1 MTDSNAAVDRAF
13 LAMVLERHGQDA
25 ASLLDFGLRVA
36 TGRGGPCSPVN
47 GAAVIELAA
56 ERGHAPAQLYLSR
69 LAAQGLTSSPGL
81 AAAFNALERACAA
94 GDIAAR
100 AELGFMQARGLG
112 TLEDASRW
120 LDSPCVP
127 EPLSDSPRV
136 MAFRGL
142 VDPAICRRLIELAT
156 HRQVA
161 AEIYDLAS
169 GSMRPDPM
177 RTNRRAPFSPVDIEL
192 LLQLIRMRIAKII
205 DTPVDT
211 FEFPEV
217 LHYCVGERYKPHV
230 DYFHVA
236 VPRFAE
242 HVRIHGQRAR
252 TALVYLNDDYE
263 GGETAFPKLGFG
275 FRGAT
280 GDALVFHNVDDS
292 GAGDMRTLHEGS
304 PPTRGEKWL
313 LSQWIRDRRQTFS

>member
-1 MTDSNAAVDRAF
+1 MSDTDAAVDRAF

-25 ASLLDFGLRVA
+25 GALLDLGLRVM
-36 TGRGGPCSPVN
+36 TGRDAPCSPVN
-47 GAAVIELAA
+47 GTAVIELAA
-56 ERGHAPAQLYLSR
+56 ERGHPQAQLYLSR
-69 LAAQGLTSSPGL
+69 LAAQGLGSRPGL
-81 AAAFNALERACAA
+81 AAAFDALERASVA
-94 GDIAAR
+94 GDEAAR
-100 AELGFMQARGLG
+100 AEREFMRARGLG
-112 TLEDASRW
+112 SLEDALRW
-120 LDSPCVP
+120 IDSPCEP
-127 EPLSDSPRV
+127 EHLSRSPRA

-142 VDPAICRRLIELAT
+142 VDPVICQRLIELST
-156 HRQVA
+156 HRQAA
-161 AEIYDLAS
+161 AEIYDLTS
-169 GSMRPDPM
+169 GTKRTDPM

-192 LLQLIRMRIAKII
+192 LLQLVRMRIGKII

-217 LHYCVGERYKPHV
+217 LHYRVGERYKLHV
-230 DYFHVA
+230 DFFHVA

-242 HVRIHGQRAR
+242 HVRIHGQRVK

-263 GGETAFPKLGFG
+263 GGTTSFPKLGLG
-275 FRGAT
+275 FRGAV

-304 PPTRGEKWL
+304 PPSAGEKWL

>member
-13 LAMVLERHGQDA
+13 LSMVLERHGQDA
-25 ASLLDFGLRVA
+25 AALLDLGLRVV
-36 TGRGGPCSPVN
+36 TGRDAPCSPVN

-56 ERGHAPAQLYLSR
+56 ERGHAQAQLYLSR

-81 AAAFNALERACAA
+81 AAAFNALNRACAA
-94 GDIAAR
+94 GDSTAR
-100 AELGFMQARGLG
+100 AELEFMQDRGLG
-112 TLEDASRW
+112 TLEDARCW
-120 LDSPCVP
+120 LDSPCAP
-127 EPLSDSPRV
+127 EHLSRSPRA

-142 VDPAICRRLIELAT
+142 VDPVICQRLIELAT
-156 HRQVA
+156 HRQA
-161 AEIYDLAS
+161 AAVVYDLAS
-169 GSMRPDPM
+169 GSMRTDPM

-192 LLQLIRMRIAKII
+192 LLQLVRMRIGKII

-230 DYFHVA
+230 DFFHVA

-242 HVRIHGQRAR
+242 HVRIHGQRTK

-263 GGETAFPKLGFG
+263 GGATSFPKLGLG
-275 FRGAT
+275 FRGAV

-304 PPTRGEKWL
+304 PPTAGEKWL

>member
-13 LAMVLERHGQDA
+13 LSMVLERHGQDA
-25 ASLLDFGLRVA
+25 AALLDLGLRVM
-36 TGRGGPCSPVN
+36 TGRDAPCSPVN
-47 GAAVIELAA
+47 GAAVIEFAA
-56 ERGHAPAQLYLSR
+56 ERGDARAQLYLSR

-81 AAAFNALERACAA
+81 APAFDALNRACVS
-94 GDIAAR
+94 GDSTAR
-100 AELGFMQARGLG
+100 AELEFMQARGLG
-112 TLEDASRW
+112 TLEDVESW
-120 LDSPCVP
+120 LSSPSTP
-127 EPLSDSPRV
+127 ESLSDSPRV

-142 VDPAICRRLIELAT
+142 VDPLICRRLIELAT
-156 HRQVA
+156 DRQVA
-161 AEIYDLAS
+161 AEIYDLSS
-169 GSMRPDPM
+169 GTMRADPM

-192 LLQLIRMRIAKII
+192 LLQLLRMRIGKII

-217 LHYCVGERYKPHV
+217 LHYCAGERYKPHV

-252 TALVYLNDDYE
+252 TALVYLNDGYE
-263 GGETAFPKLGFG
+263 GGETSFPKLGFG
-275 FRGAT
+275 FRGAV

-304 PPTRGEKWL
+304 PPVSGEKWL

>member
-1 MTDSNAAVDRAF
+1 MTESNAAVDRAF
-13 LAMVLERHGQDA
+13 LSMVLERHGQDA
-25 ASLLDFGLRVA
+25 AALLDLGLRVV
-36 TGRGGPCSPVN
+36 TGRDAPCSPVN

-56 ERGHAPAQLYLSR
+56 ERGHAQAQLYLSR

-81 AAAFNALERACAA
+81 AAAFDALNRACAA
-94 GDIAAR
+94 GDSTAR
-100 AELGFMQARGLG
+100 SELEFMQARGLG
-112 TLEDASRW
+112 TLDDARRW
-120 LDSPCVP
+120 LDSSCAP

-142 VDPAICRRLIELAT
+142 IDPLICRRLIELAN

-161 AEIYDLAS
+161 AEIYDLSS
-169 GSMRPDPM
+169 GSMRADPM
-177 RTNRRAPFSPVDIEL
+177 RTNRRAPFSPLDLEL

-263 GGETAFPKLGFG
+263 GGATSFPKLGFG
-275 FRGAT
+275 FRGAM
-280 GDALVFHNVDDS
+280 GDAMVFHNVDDS

-304 PPTRGEKWL
+304 PPTAGEKWL